1 MVFYEGLQTADP
13 TTAALI
19 LALTPVM
26 TSILAVFIL
35 NEPLTAKLVIGGE
48 LLLLECFCNWCW
60 AEVCLF
66 RRVNMDFYN
75 DAIFFFIYRFNSE
88 IGEQRRYVFDYILF
102 FNFWFL
108 IMLPFLAFTFSH
120 ITLKYSIESWSLLI
134 VTAILMHG
142 ICTLAWNNQLR
153 KAQASTAAMFLN
165 LEPFVTMVVGYII
178 LQKSVTA
185 IQIIGAVLS
194 FVECTLRHLDTGRNR
209 RDKSFVSKSY
219 VIV

>member
-1 MVFYEGLQTADP
+1 
-13 TTAALI
+13 
-19 LALTPVM
+19 
-26 TSILAVFIL
+26 
-35 NEPLTAKLVIGGE
+35 
-48 LLLLECFCNWCW
+48 
-60 AEVCLF
+60 
-66 RRVNMDFYN
+66 MDFYN

-88 IGEQRRYVFDYILF
+88 IGEQRRYVLITFFSSILV
-102 FNFWFL
+102 FNY
-108 IMLPFLAFTFSH
+108 ATVSCFTFSH

-185 IQIIGAVLS
+185 IQIIELFLS
-194 FVECTLRHLDTGRNR
+194 FVECTLRHLDTEEIEGTKVLFR
-209 RDKSFVSKSY
+209 KAT
-219 VIV
+219 

>member
-1 MVFYEGLQTADP
+1 
-13 TTAALI
+13 
-19 LALTPVM
+19 
-26 TSILAVFIL
+26 
-35 NEPLTAKLVIGGE
+35 
-48 LLLLECFCNWCW
+48 
-60 AEVCLF
+60 
-66 RRVNMDFYN
+66 
-75 DAIFFFIYRFNSE
+75 
-88 IGEQRRYVFDYILF
+88 
-102 FNFWFL
+102 
-108 IMLPFLAFTFSH
+108 MLPFLAFTFSH

>member
-1 MVFYEGLQTADP
+1 
-13 TTAALI
+13 
-19 LALTPVM
+19 
-26 TSILAVFIL
+26 
-35 NEPLTAKLVIGGE
+35 
-48 LLLLECFCNWCW
+48 
-60 AEVCLF
+60 
-66 RRVNMDFYN
+66 
-75 DAIFFFIYRFNSE
+75 
-88 IGEQRRYVFDYILF
+88 
-102 FNFWFL
+102 
-108 IMLPFLAFTFSH
+108 MLPFLAFTFSH

-185 IQIIGAVLS
+185 IQIMELFYRLWSVHCDIWIREEIEG
-194 FVECTLRHLDTGRNR
+194 T
-209 RDKSFVSKSY
+209 KSFVSKSY